1 MLGCG
6 TGADAMTIPP
16 AEKFKEDLQK
26 RLVWW
31 ETEFDLD
38 HFAMVGVLLDVAVDL
53 LFGSASAEEDEEDDD
68 DSLDDD

>member
-1 MLGCG
+1 
-6 TGADAMTIPP
+6 MTIPP

-38 HFAMVGVLLDVAVDL
+38 HWAMVGVLLDVAVDL
-53 LFGSASAEEDEEDDD
+53 LFGSATEDEEDEDEE
-68 DSLDDD
+68 L